1 MSCLSRAF
9 MDVTEKYL
17 FDYDYMN
24 ILSVLIYEGLIG
36 LLFLII
42 YFISS
47 KTYQK
52 QSSNLIKAKSELDW
66 SFAIFLLLVVL

>member
-47 KTYQK
+47 
-52 QSSNLIKAKSELDW
+52 
-66 SFAIFLLLVVL
+66 

>member
-42 YFISS
+42 YFYI
-47 KTYQK
+47 
-52 QSSNLIKAKSELDW
+52 E
-66 SFAIFLLLVVL
+66 